1 MNAYFGG
8 TLCTAD
14 VNRDGVD
21 DLLVGAMLY
30 SPSLLGGGQLE
41 DVGAVFLYL
50 GPFNV
55 CLWQFLHCHITLA
68 DPGGAHLATLPLFI
82 PQTL

>member
-1 MNAYFGG
+1 MKTHVFAGYGNTRVVTIWVLQEMPMNAYFGG

-55 CLWQFLHCHITLA
+55 CLW
-68 DPGGAHLATLPLFI
+68 
-82 PQTL
+82 